1 MAVYKPP
8 CHTLIFLFKA
18 LFGFITPPR
27 PGVPKGRF
35 IFGSGCLEPATW
47 AGLRSCRRLAHGFLL
62 SSPPTEPS
70 PVHDP
75 PALVLPDVS
84 RCWAPTGASPLV
96 GSQALPPAA
105 RFPSTLNS
113 SNEGCLGC
121 RAPTKCKIRPSPS
134 PMGHRGTPPR
144 YTLPSLE
151 GSAGSANARALVH
164 SSTAEQLPAGALGLV
179 CNAEAQYQRTGQAT
193 RARERAGLTPVPAQA
208 LWS

>member
-1 MAVYKPP
+1 MASLLPP
-8 CHTLIFLFKA
+8 GLGSPKA
-18 LFGFITPPR
+18 VSSSAQAASSQQ
-27 PGVPKGRF
+27 PGPV
-35 IFGSGCLEPATW
+35 CTW
-47 AGLRSCRRLAHGFLL
+47 LL
-62 SSPPTEPS
+62 TVFPTNRAQPS
-70 PVHDP
+70 ARA

-121 RAPTKCKIRPSPS
+121 RAPTKCMIRPSPS
-134 PMGHRGTPPR
+134 PMGHHGTPPR